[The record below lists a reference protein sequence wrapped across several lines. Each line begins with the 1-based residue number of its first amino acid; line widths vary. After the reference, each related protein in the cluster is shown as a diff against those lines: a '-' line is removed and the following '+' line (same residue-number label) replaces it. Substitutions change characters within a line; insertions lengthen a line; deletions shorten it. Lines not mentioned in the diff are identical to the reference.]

1 MSPLLMLK
9 SPHNNTKGAGVT
21 TAGGLGMPCPSASS
35 ESMINMLMETASGG
49 LKWML
54 SGSKILSGRCGL
66 ALRGFN
72 AVAAVMSWRRGW
84 ERHKNWQT

>member
-1 MSPLLMLK
+1 MLRRSSSVSPLLMLK

-21 TAGGLGMPCPSASS
+21 TAGGLGMPC
-35 ESMINMLMETASGG
+35 NMLMETASGG

-54 SGSKILSGRCGL
+54 SGSKILSVRCGL

-84 ERHKNWQT
+84 E